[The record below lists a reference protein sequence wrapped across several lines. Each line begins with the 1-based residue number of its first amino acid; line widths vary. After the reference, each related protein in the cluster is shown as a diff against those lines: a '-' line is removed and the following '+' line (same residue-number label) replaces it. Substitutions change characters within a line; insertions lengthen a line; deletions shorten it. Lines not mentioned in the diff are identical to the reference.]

1 VGIIDTLSEG
11 FGRVARRSW
20 LAAVPLALDVGI
32 WLGPKLS
39 ISRLSKQ
46 ALAVLPDMSVLGSQY
61 QQSAQMVQQWFTD
74 LGESTNV
81 LTLLS
86 IHAWGLPGMTDG
98 FASPGPRAGATQRVL
113 EIQSWSAL
121 AGLIAMFGLVSLLLS
136 CLYLS
141 LVAQGA
147 RDEPLHLGHV
157 LGVTWR
163 AWSRLVALILV
174 VALAFGTVSVAV
186 IVAASVLT
194 VLSPQLGGIVLSI
207 FTLVALWFGVYASF
221 ILFFGVRALVLDD
234 VGVVRAIWSGFNV
247 AHRNTLSALVFVV
260 LINVI
265 QTGLMYIWRL
275 LDGRDLGVLAGMLGN
290 AFVSTGL
297 VMASFIYYRDRFVA
311 WQDAIA
317 QAKAGEGQP

>member
-1 VGIIDTLSEG
+1 M
-11 FGRVARRSW
+11 
-20 LAAVPLALDVGI
+20 AVPLALDLGI

-46 ALAVLPDMSVLGSQY
+46 MLAVLPDMSVLGSQY
-61 QQSAQMVQQWFTD
+61 QQSAQMVQQWFTA

-86 IHAWGLPGMTDG
+86 VRAWGLPGMTDS
-98 FASPGPRAGATQRVL
+98 FASAGRQAGATQRVL

-121 AGLIAMFGLVSLLLS
+121 AGLVALFGLVSLLLS
-136 CLYLS
+136 CLYLA

-147 RDEPLHLGHV
+147 RDEPPHVVHV

-163 AWSRLVALILV
+163 CWLRLVALACV
-174 VALAFGTVSVAV
+174 VVLAFGAVSVAV
-186 IVAASVLT
+186 IMAASVLT
-194 VLSPQLGGIVLSI
+194 VVSPQLGGIVLSL
-207 FTLVALWFGVYASF
+207 FTLVTLWFGVYASF

-234 VGVVRAIWSGFNV
+234 VGILRAIWSGFNV
-247 AHRNTLSALVFVV
+247 AHRNMLSALVFVV
-260 LINVI
+260 LINLI

-275 LDGRDLGVLAGMLGN
+275 LGGRDLGVLAGMLGN

-297 VMASFIYYRDRFVA
+297 VMASFVYYRDRFVV
-311 WQDAIA
+311 WQDAVA